1 MHKWLF
7 EIDFTSN
14 LTQTIF
20 TFIFFIT
27 LQFSTLFLQ
36 FKPSLSSSL
45 LPPHSSNLSLL
56 LHSKIHFPFLTTTF
70 PYDIVTF
77 FSSFNFTSLYYL
89 LLLVLKNSSSRV
101 LPLLFFSLS
110 NVCSVFCER
119 KNGYLE
125 IGVVEGFNTSMRT
138 LISIGVFSRF

>member
-1 MHKWLF
+1 MVVWNWLNIKF
-7 EIDFTSN
+7 DTNHFHLQLLHHSSIFNSVSSI
-14 LTQTIF
+14 QT
-20 TFIFFIT
+20 
-27 LQFSTLFLQ
+27 L
-36 FKPSLSSSL
+36 SLSSSL

-89 LLLVLKNSSSRV
+89 LLFVLKNSSSRV

-125 IGVVEGFNTSMRT
+125 IGVLGASLCCFSLFNWCCWAS
-138 LISIGVFSRF
+138 